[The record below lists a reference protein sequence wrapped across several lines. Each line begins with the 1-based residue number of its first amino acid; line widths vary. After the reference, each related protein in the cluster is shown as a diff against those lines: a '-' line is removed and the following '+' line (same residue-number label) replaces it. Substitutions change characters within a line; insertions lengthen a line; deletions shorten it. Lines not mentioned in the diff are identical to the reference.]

1 MSPRAACRLEMMG
14 FEEVYDYAAGK
25 SDWTATG
32 LPTEGD
38 YASVPRPGRVAD
50 PNLPTCS
57 PQDLVSEVAGRPD
70 VAAFGS
76 CVVVSDDRIV
86 VGRLKESDLSAGT
99 GARADEVMEPGPTSV
114 RYDEPLPDL
123 VARMQARDVA
133 EILVTTP
140 GGELIGIMRRSDAE
154 RLLHELHAAHEH

>member
-14 FEEVYDYAAGK
+14 FEQVYDYAAGK
-25 SDWTATG
+25 SDWTAAG
-32 LPTEGD
+32 LPTEGE

-50 PNLPTCS
+50 PNTPTCP
-57 PQDLVSEVAGRPD
+57 PQDVVSQVAGRSD

-86 VGRLKESDLSAGT
+86 VGRLNEGDLSAGSDV
-99 GARADEVMEPGPTSV
+99 RADEVMEPGPTSV

-123 VARMQARDVA
+123 VARMRARDVA
-133 EILVTTP
+133 EILVTAP
-140 GGELIGIMRRSDAE
+140 GGELIGTMRRSDAE
-154 RLLHELHAAHEH
+154 RLLQELHAAHEH